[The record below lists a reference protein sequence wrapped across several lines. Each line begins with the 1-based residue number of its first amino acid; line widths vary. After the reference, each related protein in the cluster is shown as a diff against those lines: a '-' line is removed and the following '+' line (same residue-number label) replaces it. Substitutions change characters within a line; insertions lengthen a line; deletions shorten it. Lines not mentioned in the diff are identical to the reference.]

1 MAGRHAN
8 LAPGGV
14 DLATYREDL
23 LASVAHERA
32 RHQEE
37 MMARK
42 GSGQKQ
48 SGPNANGPNANG
60 PNVSR
65 RNFMAGVAVAGAAT
79 AVSPPDAAVAATAP
93 VADTGDAPARRPSAL
108 RPNARMVAAE
118 TGIPKELPKSHGPD
132 GSDFMVDVI
141 KTLNIDYVVSN
152 PASSFRALHESLID
166 YGGNKKPEFIT
177 CTHEESSV
185 GMAHGYFKATG
196 KPLMMLCHGTV
207 GLQHATM
214 AIYNAWCDRVP
225 MIVIGGTDL
234 DAAYRAPGVPTY
246 HSALDI
252 NALVRDFT
260 KWDDQPVSLQHFAQS
275 MVRAYK
281 IAMTPPHEPVM
292 IALDLGLQQEAMKD
306 HERQSIY
313 IPKYVP
319 TAPPQGDSGA
329 VREAAR
335 LLANAER
342 PVIVADR
349 AARTANGTR
358 LLIELAETLQAP
370 VIDQGARMNM
380 PNTHYLNQTART
392 AALINNAD
400 VIIGLELSD
409 YWATVN
415 SFVDNGADEIGI
427 NETKI
432 KPGTKLIGIN
442 STPLVTKSNYQ
453 DFQRFQVLDVD
464 MVGDAE
470 ATLPALIEAVKAA
483 IPNDRKAALEKR
495 GETLKKAYADARDR
509 TRAAA
514 AVAWDASPVSTAR
527 LTMEIYNQ
535 IKDLDFSLVSSSGN
549 VSGWPNRLW
558 RMEKHHSWL
567 GSSGGAGVGYGAPAA
582 IGAALGNRDIGG
594 RFSVNIQSD
603 GDLMYAPGVL
613 WTAARHKIP
622 ILSVMHNNRGYHQEV
637 MHVQRLAN
645 RRNRVAALGMDRS
658 PIGTS
663 IENPDI
669 DYASLAKSMGYWS
682 AGPIKDPDQLGPTI
696 KRAVEVVKSGQ
707 PALIDVWTQPR

>member
-1 MAGRHAN
+1 
-8 LAPGGV
+8 
-14 DLATYREDL
+14 
-23 LASVAHERA
+23 
-32 RHQEE
+32 
-37 MMARK
+37 MARK
-42 GSGQKQ
+42 DTGSAADAVAAK
-48 SGPNANGPNANG
+48 G
-60 PNVSR
+60 PNVDR
-65 RNFMAGVAVAGAAT
+65 RKFMAGVALTGAAV
-79 AVSPPDAAVAATAP
+79 ADSANAATAP
-93 VADTGDAPARRPSAL
+93 VVETGPARRPSAL
-108 RPNARMVAAE
+108 RPDARMVAAE
-118 TGIPKELPKSHGPD
+118 TGTPKELAKATGPD
-132 GSDFMVDVI
+132 GSDFMVNVI

-177 CTHEESSV
+177 CMHEESSI

-196 KPLMMLCHGTV
+196 KPLMMMCHGVV

-225 MIVIGGTDL
+225 LITIGGTDL

-246 HSALDI
+246 HAAQDI
-252 NALVRDFT
+252 NAIVRDYT

-275 MVRAYK
+275 FVRAYK

-292 IALDLGLQQEAMKD
+292 IALDLGLQQEPIKA
-306 HERQSIY
+306 HERETLY

-319 TAPPQGDSGA
+319 TAPPQGDAGA
-329 VREAAR
+329 VKEAAR

-349 AARTANGTR
+349 AARTAAGTR
-358 LLIELAETLQAP
+358 YLVQLAEALQAP
-370 VIDQGARMNM
+370 VIDQGGRMNM
-380 PNTHYLNQTART
+380 PNTHYLNQTAR
-392 AALINNAD
+392 AGALIGNAD

-415 SFVDNGADEIGI
+415 AFVDNGYDAIGL
-427 NETKI
+427 NESRI
-432 KPGTKLIGIN
+432 KPGTKLISIT
-442 STPLVTKSNYQ
+442 STLLATKSNYQ
-453 DFQRFQVLDVD
+453 DFQRFQAVD
-464 MVGDAE
+464 IEMAGDAE

-483 IPNDRKAALEKR
+483 IPNDRKAAMEKR
-495 GETLKKAYADARDR
+495 GNDLKKAYADARER
-509 TRAAA
+509 TKAAA
-514 AVAWDASPVSTAR
+514 AVAWDASPISTAR
-527 LTMEIYNQ
+527 LSMEIYAQ

-558 RMEKHHSWL
+558 RMEHHHSWL

-594 RFSVNIQSD
+594 RFSVSIQGD

-613 WTAARHKIP
+613 WTAVRHKIP

-637 MHVQRLAN
+637 MHVQRIAN

-682 AGPIKDPDQLGPTI
+682 AGPIKDPTELGPMI